1 MTLMISNG
9 PNFQV
14 SRSSFANRCV
24 LLVFRTFEYCHD
36 YAVMISKRFWCGV
49 PPGQEMSRSWPM
61 TSSTTRK
68 QLILFVVR
76 AWWGPSGC
84 QWSQNWEPWRL
95 GPLIN
100 QDPNAVP
107 WFFKSLHH
115 RYHNPEQRFHDHNDI
130 LKILT
135 LYQISK
141 ISCSIFSQYSPI
153 FPFAFN
159 QVRPHQHRLPRS
171 LRQPWHPSGGH
182 KELAIRIGWLFLLSN
197 LLPDFWHFWR
207 KKVKVCF
214 IPDCGHLR
222 GAPEGVQAGSAA
234 WGDRGR
240 LEDLGFCWDKAEMRW
255 IDEVILCQQ

>member
-1 MTLMISNG
+1 MIN
-9 PNFQV
+9 
-14 SRSSFANRCV
+14 
-24 LLVFRTFEYCHD
+24 
-36 YAVMISKRFWCGV
+36 AVMISKRFWCGV

-100 QDPNAVP
+100 QGPIAVAVP

-115 RYHNPEQRFHDHNDI
+115 RYHNPKQRFHDHNDI

-135 LYQISK
+135 SNIQNIMFNIFTIFSH
-141 ISCSIFSQYSPI
+141 SSIFIQIYI
-153 FPFAFN
+153 CKLN

-197 LLPDFWHFWR
+197 LPPNFWHFWR

-222 GAPEGVQAGSAA
+222 GVPEGVQAGSAA

-240 LEDLGFCWDKAEMRW
+240 LEDLGFRWDKAEMRW
-255 IDEVILCQQ
+255 IDQVILCQQ